1 MKRTTILFV
10 IAIMTFG
17 MSTGYAQPGKYGK
30 GKDSVECRNSLSFY
44 NDYYKQGNLV
54 EAIPLWREA
63 FRLCPPGV
71 RATFYQHGEKIF
83 KYLIEKNKSNAQL
96 KSKLID
102 SLYLMYDL
110 RTEYFPQYTI
120 GAQTNKAFD
129 MFGYMGDKSPKVYE
143 ALGNVVKLAGNNTD
157 PSILVIYMQVAVNL
171 FNEKQIS
178 ADNVLDLYSR
188 LTPIIEYQ
196 VKASVTEAPQAKK
209 DIDLLFANSGVASCE
224 NIVAMFGP
232 KFNENPNDKELIS
245 RIVRLLNDAQCFK
258 EELYVTAV
266 GCLHRQ
272 DPSYKTALYLY
283 KLYASREEHQNAV
296 KFLQEA
302 IDYPESNDS
311 EDADMLIDMATYYL
325 QKMGSPLKAAE
336 TAKLAIQKSTN
347 VAGKANY
354 ILGLIWA
361 SQKCGGN
368 EVEQRAKYWVAVDY
382 FNRARSF
389 ADAAPLMEELTSRIR
404 EYSQYFPLQEEAFM
418 YDIVDGSS
426 FTVSCGG
433 MSATT
438 TVRTRKQ

>member
-1 MKRTTILFV
+1 MKKATILFV

-17 MSTGYAQPGKYGK
+17 MSTGYAQPGKYGN
-30 GKDSVECRNSLSFY
+30 GKDSVECKNSLSFY
-44 NDYYKQGNLV
+44 SDYMKQGNLV

-63 FRLCPPGV
+63 FRICPPGI

-83 KYLIEKNKSNAQL
+83 KYLIEKNKSNPQL
-96 KSKLID
+96 RNKLID
-102 SLYLMYDL
+102 SLFLMYDL
-110 RTEYFPQYTI
+110 RTEYFPKYAI

-129 MFGYMGDKSPKVYE
+129 MFEYMGDKSPKVFE
-143 ALGNVVKLAGNNTD
+143 ALGNVVKLSGNSTD

-171 FNEKQIS
+171 FNDKQIS
-178 ADNVLDLYSR
+178 ADKVLDLYSQ
-188 LTPIIEYQ
+188 LTPIAESQ
-196 VKASVTEAPQAKK
+196 VKANVPEAQQAKK
-209 DIDLLFANSGVASCE
+209 GIDILFANSGVASCE

-232 KFNENPNDKELIS
+232 KFKENPNDKELVS

-258 EELYVTAV
+258 EELYVNTVEA
-266 GCLHRQ
+266 LHRL
-272 DPSYKTALYLY
+272 DPSYKSAQYLY
-283 KLYASREEHQNAV
+283 RLYSLRDEHQNAI
-296 KFLQEA
+296 KLLQEA
-302 IDYPESNDS
+302 INYPESNDT
-311 EDADMLIDMATYYL
+311 EDAEMMIDMATYYF
-325 QKMGSPLKAAE
+325 QKMGSPVKAAE
-336 TAKLAIQKSTN
+336 AARMAIQKSTN

-361 SQKCGGN
+361 SQKCSGT

-382 FNRARSF
+382 FTRAKSF

-418 YDIVDGSS
+418 FDIVDGSS
-426 FTVSCGG
+426 YTVSCGG